1 MKQVVLLVN
10 LGSPENCDVKS
21 IRQFLKEFLSD
32 KRVVGLPKFLWY
44 PILHG
49 VILPFRA
56 KKLLHKYQQI
66 WLNNGKS
73 PLIHYTNCQTIALN
87 KVLDGYDVYS
97 CFSYGKQN
105 IHNSLDVIS
114 KKYLGKYQLTI
125 LPLYPQYS
133 SSTTASVF
141 DKVNDY
147 FKQSYY
153 IPQIQFINSFASNN
167 YYINALAN
175 KLKNHWDKFCKN
187 KLVVSFHSVPQ
198 KMIDCGDA
206 YQKECEQ
213 TFQLLCNKLDI
224 AERDAILCY
233 QSKFGNSKWIGPSTE
248 SVIKQLAK
256 SGQKSI
262 DVICPGFVS
271 DCLETL
277 EEIQIQYTELFKA
290 NGGKELKYIPCFN
303 DDIEFINVLK
313 NIITGESICVE

>member
-32 KRVVGLPKFLWY
+32 KRVVGLPRFLWY

-49 VILPFRA
+49 IILPFRA

-66 WLNNGKS
+66 WLDHGKS
-73 PLIHYTNCQTIALN
+73 PLIYYTEVQAIELN
-87 KVLDGYDVYS
+87 KALDGYDVFS

-105 IHNSLDVIS
+105 IHNILNTIS
-114 KKYLGKYQLTI
+114 NKYLDSYQLTI

-133 SSTTASVF
+133 SSTTGSVF

-153 IPQIQFINSFASNN
+153 IPQIQFINSFASND

-175 KLKNHWDKFCKN
+175 KLKKHLDKLGKN
-187 KLVVSFHSVPQ
+187 KLIVSFHSVPQ

-206 YQKECEQ
+206 YQKECEN
-213 TFQLLCNKLDI
+213 TFQLLCSKLNM
-224 AERDAILCY
+224 AASNAILCY
-233 QSKFGNSKWIGPSTE
+233 QSKFGRSKWIGPSTE
-248 SVIKQLAK
+248 SIIKQLAK
-256 SGQKSI
+256 SGEKSVDI
-262 DVICPGFVS
+262 ICPGFVS

-277 EEIQIQYTELFKA
+277 EEAAIQYSELFKI
-290 NGGKELKYIPCFN
+290 NGGVELKYIPCF
-303 DDIEFINVLK
+303 DDDVEFINVLK